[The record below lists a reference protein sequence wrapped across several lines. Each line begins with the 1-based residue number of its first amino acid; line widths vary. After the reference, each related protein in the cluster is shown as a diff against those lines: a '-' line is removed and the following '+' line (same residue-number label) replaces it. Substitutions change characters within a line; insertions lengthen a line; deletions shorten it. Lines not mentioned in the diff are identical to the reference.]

1 MGDELGEP
9 HGLATTTRVTPRVTT
24 RQVDVSG
31 RHQLL
36 PEKLLRK
43 ESTEAMELEESQLR
57 GGGGGEKFFLNM
69 QAGRC
74 MAHRN

>member
-1 MGDELGEP
+1 MEKLQYRTGDELGEP
-9 HGLATTTRVTPRVTT
+9 HGLATATSREPGTPRVTP

-57 GGGGGEKFFLNM
+57 GGEGRSFFF
-69 QAGRC
+69 
-74 MAHRN
+74 